1 MTDDEQKVFS
11 EAWIQARREGHTKY
25 STSDIARK
33 AVEAFRA
40 KKGNPR
46 E

>member
-11 EAWIQARREGHTKY
+11 EAWIQARREGHDKY
-25 STSDIARK
+25 SASTISRK

-40 KKGNPR
+40 KTGTDR